1 MANKMGNGWWKRISI
16 LIDTKHQTNFFN
28 TFFHHPNLPFVV
40 FSSDQQNDGGRNGKS
55 SEAFD
60 WKLMSQLGVLIWNI
74 TSFTSNGSKL

>member
-1 MANKMGNGWWKRISI
+1 MMKK
-16 LIDTKHQTNFFN
+16 NFYFDRHK
-28 TFFHHPNLPFVV
+28 TPMQSFQHLFHHPNLPIVA

-74 TSFTSNGSKL
+74 TSVTWNGSES